1 MLAYKKSASSLNPPT
16 KENEPS
22 STHVC
27 NCCREEID
35 PMDHCELSCG
45 HVYHYDC
52 IYYAFSANIKRGTY
66 VKECPYCRKKVNPLP
81 EKAGFPFDN
90 YIHSLCGVGGVNKK
104 IDKSHF
110 APTHLGKGYC
120 AFKNGNNLYCNSPN
134 ATYGVGSSYCY
145 GHRNGGH
152 LGKNYC
158 KYKTTGGIYCNTFLI
173 ANTTGSV
180 AFCKNHSECVEC
192 TEVIKSGKNK
202 GTVCGNMNCKRHKP
216 KHDVVMKE
224 VPADASAAVAVNS
237 IKIVELDDPTLQL
250 NDITVYKEVAESAS
264 PKSITLD
271 ASKVAVI
278 RFLLQSI
285 KNGVSKKEADIIDN
299 LLDNYF
305 S

>member
-1 MLAYKKSASSLNPPT
+1 MLAYKKSASSFNPPPT
-16 KENEPS
+16 KENEAS

-35 PMDHCELSCG
+35 PMDNCELSCG

-52 IYYAFSANIKRGTY
+52 IYYAFCANIKRGTY

-90 YIHSLCGVGGVNKK
+90 YIHSWCGVGGVNKK

-110 APTHLGKGYC
+110 ALTHLGKGYC
-120 AFKNGNNLYCNSPN
+120 AFKNGNNLSCNSLN
-134 ATYGVGSSYCY
+134 ANYGVSSSYCY

-152 LGKNYC
+152 LGKSYC
-158 KYKTTGGIYCNTFLI
+158 KYKTLGGIYCNTFLI
-173 ANTTGSV
+173 ANPAGSV
-180 AFCKNHSECVEC
+180 AFCKNHSDAIEC
-192 TEVIKSGKNK
+192 TEVIKAGKNK
-202 GTVCGNMNCKRHKP
+202 GTVCGNMNCKRHKS
-216 KHDVVMKE
+216 KKDVVAIDE
-224 VPADASAAVAVNS
+224 LPAPAGAVNS
-237 IKIVELDDPTLQL
+237 IKIVELDDQSLQS
-250 NDITVYKEVAESAS
+250 NEITVYKEFAESLT

-271 ASKVAVI
+271 ASKIAAI
-278 RFLLQSI
+278 RFLLHSI
-285 KNGVSKKEADIIDN
+285 KNSVSKKEEDIIIDN